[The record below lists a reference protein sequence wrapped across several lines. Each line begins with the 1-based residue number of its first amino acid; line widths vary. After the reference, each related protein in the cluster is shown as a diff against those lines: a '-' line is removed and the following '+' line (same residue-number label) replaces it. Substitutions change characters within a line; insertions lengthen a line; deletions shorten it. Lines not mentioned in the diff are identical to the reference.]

1 MRRDWKYFLYIGAAV
16 GIFVILKL
24 ISPKKYDWTITF
36 SHLDKNPYGAF
47 ALSEL
52 LPSIFEEHEIHRSY
66 LTMYEI
72 QDSLKNNDNVLIIA
86 TGFSADKEDTNVLLK
101 HVGDG
106 GTVLISAQN
115 FWGHFSDTVGVS
127 TYDYFFKAGGGNIM
141 GRRDTA
147 VLKFSAVKMD
157 TTSQYYYRRDN
168 IHNYFSQFDSIRTT
182 VIAKNDRDLPVT
194 IRVKW
199 GKGQFILNCTPLIF
213 TNIYLLSRNNHE
225 FVANTISYL
234 PPAPVQWTQYYH
246 VGRMESGTPLRF
258 ILSNESLRW
267 AYYIT
272 IGSILIFI
280 VFEMKRKQRIIP
292 VITPLA
298 NTTLEFVG
306 TIGNLYYQS
315 AEHKNIAEKKIHFL
329 MDQIRTKYWLSTN
342 TLDESF
348 ILSLSRKSGRPE
360 EDVRALVN
368 AIKAIQSRD
377 KISSAELIDFNRKI
391 EKFNHQ

>member
-1 MRRDWKYFLYIGAAV
+1 MKRDWKYFLYIGAAL

-24 ISPKKYDWTITF
+24 TSPKKYDWTITY

-52 LPSIFEEHEIHRSY
+52 LPSIFKEQEIHRSY

-72 QDSLKNNDNVLIIA
+72 KDSLKSEDNVLIVA
-86 TGFSADKEDTNVLLK
+86 TGFSADKEDTDVLLK
-101 HVGDG
+101 HVDG
-106 GTVLISAQN
+106 GGTALISAQN
-115 FWGHFSDTVGVS
+115 FWGHFADTVDVA
-127 TYDYFFKAGGGNIM
+127 TYDYFFKGGDVF

-147 VLKFSAVKMD
+147 ALKFAGLKMD
-157 TTSQYYYRRDN
+157 TTAEYFYRRDN
-168 IHNYFSQFDSIRTT
+168 IHNYFSRFDSTRTT
-182 VIAKNDRDLPVT
+182 IVAKNDRDLPVT
-194 IRVKW
+194 IRVQW
-199 GKGQFILNCTPLIF
+199 GKGSFILNCTPLIF

-225 FVANTISYL
+225 FVGTTLSYL

-246 VGRMESGTPLRF
+246 VGRMESSTPLRF

-272 IGSILIFI
+272 IVSILIFI

-292 VITPLA
+292 VITPLT

-329 MDQIRTKYWLSTN
+329 MDQIRTKYWLNTN
-342 TLDESF
+342 TLDEPF
-348 ILSLSRKSGRPE
+348 IVSLTRKSGKQE
-360 EDVRALVN
+360 EDVRALV
-368 AIKAIQSRD
+368 KAIGSIQSKD
-377 KISSAELIDFNRKI
+377 KISSAELIDFNGKI
-391 EKFNHQ
+391 EKFNSP